1 MFCLAVCLSVSVFR
15 LAVCLSVFYQG
26 TRRGDNGTAVVAEES
41 SNVDTDKS
49 SSQTQAHSD
58 ESQGQGQEKGGAAS
72 LGEKAP
78 VLGWGTKPTFANVR
92 NELNG

>member
-1 MFCLAVCLSVSVFR
+1 MRLCLSVC
-15 LAVCLSVFYQG
+15 LPVCHQG
-26 TRRGDNGTAVVAEES
+26 TRRGDNGTAVVTEES

-49 SSQTQAHSD
+49 SSQAQAHPTE
-58 ESQGQGQEKGGAAS
+58 ESQGQEKGGAAS

-92 NELNG
+92 N